1 MTSRKVPTRDRI
13 KEAALE
19 LFGEQS
25 YGTTTLQDIADRLG
39 LTKAALYYYYKSK
52 DDLLD
57 DVSGPFLQD
66 FERIVA
72 EAEARPRTPPASEAL
87 LLALAGHLL
96 GKRQMVMVLCFDR
109 SVENH
114 VVKRRTHDLLG
125 RVAELL
131 AGPDPDQERTVRGH
145 AAIGAV
151 LLPVL
156 LQPDEVSSSENS
168 GVEAIKAAASD
179 ALGLSALASARKNPR
194 RSVRAQPPS

>member
-1 MTSRKVPTRDRI
+1 MPTRKIPTRERI

-25 YGTTTLQDIADRLG
+25 YGATTLQDIADRLG

-52 DDLLD
+52 DELLD
-57 DVSGPFLQD
+57 DVSGAFLD
-66 FERIVA
+66 GFERIVA
-72 EAEARPRTPPASEAL
+72 EAEARSGTSPGSEAL

-96 GKRQMVMVLCFDR
+96 GKRPMVMVLCFDR

-114 VVKRRTHDLLG
+114 PVKQRTHDLLA
-125 RVAELL
+125 RVANVLT
-131 AGPDPDQERTVRGH
+131 GPDPDQERMVRGH

-156 LQPDEVSSSENS
+156 LRPDEVSSSDES
-168 GVEAIKAAASD
+168 AIEAIKAAASD
-179 ALGLSALASARKNPR
+179 ALGLTAS
-194 RSVRAQPPS
+194 